1 MRENLLSAY
10 QKIRDNMGN
19 EPAWAV
25 HRCDDPTQ
33 LVHCTIPFIGK
44 EYANQEF
51 KILLYASAENLSG
64 YDGYLDAASIADDR
78 HRWCYNQWQKAATD
92 VEKFYPDVHLQPV
105 TDGPLLLAV
114 YYIASQL
121 SPQYGQ
127 NMEPAAFMEKIA
139 FGNYG
144 KYSIEGARNKD
155 YARVKGKL
163 AMSHSYIEQ
172 DVSILQ
178 PDLIILPRTILNT
191 DYRFISSLQGLTPKP
206 LHFCGIMQLNRR
218 TLSSNIPNQCRKLGL
233 QPKEYADL
241 SESILAWSQKVK
253 GARTENLRWLV
264 THLDAAMEEMKRGD
278 IGG

>member
-1 MRENLLSAY
+1 MRENLLNAY
-10 QKIRDNMGN
+10 QKIRDIMGN

-33 LVHCTIPFIGK
+33 LVHGTIPFIGK
-44 EYANQEF
+44 AYANQEF
-51 KILLYASAENLSG
+51 RILLYASAENLSG
-64 YDGYLDAASIADDR
+64 YDGWLDNASVADDR
-78 HRWCYNQWQKAATD
+78 HRRWFNQWQTD
-92 VEKFYPDVHLQPV
+92 PTDGKKFYPDVHLQPV
-105 TDGPLLLAV
+105 TDGPLLLAA
-114 YYIASQL
+114 YYIAAHL

-127 NMEPAAFMEKIA
+127 NLEPAAFMERIA

-218 TLSSNIPNQCRKLGL
+218 TLSSNIPNECRKLGM
-233 QPKEYADL
+233 QPKEYSDL
-241 SESILAWSQKVK
+241 NASIFEWSQRVK
-253 GARTENLRWLV
+253 GARTENLCWLF
-264 THLDAAMEEMKRGD
+264 THLDAAMEEMKRGS